1 MRSVVLL
8 GLLLLAG
15 CQSFSPIGAHRSD
28 RADDPFLT
36 TQEQRRKAR
45 SYYAYPD
52 EELGPRSG
60 TADRSLLRPEY

>member
-1 MRSVVLL
+1 MRSVLLFSLVLL
-8 GLLLLAG
+8 VG
-15 CQSFSPIGAHRSD
+15 CQSFSPIGAPRND
-28 RADDPFLT
+28 RADDPLLT

-60 TADRSLLRPEY
+60 AADRTRLRPEY

>member
-1 MRSVVLL
+1 MRSVLLL
-8 GLLLLAG
+8 GLVLLAG
-15 CQSFSPIGAHRSD
+15 CQSFSPIGAHRNE
-28 RADDPFLT
+28 RADDPLLT

-60 TADRSLLRPEY
+60 SGDRSVLRPEY